1 MTERKLKIG
10 DNVTIGHGA
19 VIRGG
24 TIGNNVMVGM
34 NATVMSNS
42 EIGDDSI
49 VGGNSF
55 VPYHKKFPKGSIIAG
70 TPAKLI
76 RKAGEKDSEASQLAP
91 KIYKQ
96 LVKLYSEKRII
107 GYEKG

>member
-1 MTERKLKIG
+1 
-10 DNVTIGHGA
+10 
-19 VIRGG
+19 
-24 TIGNNVMVGM
+24 M

-42 EIGDDSI
+42 EIGENSI

-55 VPYHKKFPKGSIIAG
+55 VPYHKKFPAGSIIAG
-70 TPAKLI
+70 SPAKVL
-76 RKAGEKDSEASQLAP
+76 RKADEKDSEAGKLAP

-107 GYEKG
+107 GYKKDNS